1 MNAIIDTIGAAAR
14 RLGPLALLAV
24 LGLGLVG
31 CRETTIRK
39 LLGEPNRYANEDVGL
54 VGNVVQSASLLGRGA
69 YQLDD
74 GTGTI
79 WVVSTH
85 GVPRKGAEVKVSGK
99 IRDVV
104 DLGTIIKLP
113 EKIGSGLVM
122 TETSHHAK

>member
-1 MNAIIDTIGAAAR
+1 MANTTRTPKAGLWLL
-14 RLGPLALLAV
+14 LGVVSLSAL
-24 LGLGLVG
+24 G
-31 CRETTIRK
+31 CAGTTISK
-39 LLGEPNRYANEDVGL
+39 ILAEPQRYRQNDVHL
-54 VGNVVQSASLLGRGA
+54 AGNVTESVSLLSQGA
-69 YQLDD
+69 YKLDD

-79 WVVSTH
+79 WVISQH
-85 GVPRKGAEVKVSGK
+85 GVPRKGARVKVNGK

>member
-1 MNAIIDTIGAAAR
+1 MANTRHAR
-14 RLGPLALLAV
+14 RVGLMLLLGAVSLSAL
-24 LGLGLVG
+24 G
-31 CRETTIRK
+31 CATTTISK
-39 LLGEPNRYANEDVGL
+39 ILAEPQRYRQNDVHL
-54 VGNVVQSASLLGRGA
+54 AGNVTESVSLLGQGA
-69 YQLDD
+69 YKLDD

>member
-1 MNAIIDTIGAAAR
+1 MANTTRTR
-14 RLGPLALLAV
+14 RAGLMLLLGTVSLSAL
-24 LGLGLVG
+24 G
-31 CRETTIRK
+31 CATTTISK
-39 LLGEPNRYANEDVGL
+39 ILAEPQRYRQNDVHL
-54 VGNVVQSASLLGRGA
+54 AGNVTESVSLLGQGA
-69 YQLDD
+69 YKLDD

>member
-1 MNAIIDTIGAAAR
+1 MANTTRTRRAGLMLLLGAVSLSA
-14 RLGPLALLAV
+14 LGCAT
-24 LGLGLVG
+24 
-31 CRETTIRK
+31 TTISRI
-39 LLGEPNRYANEDVGL
+39 LAEPQRYRQNDVHL
-54 VGNVVQSASLLGRGA
+54 AGNVTESVSLLGQGA
-69 YQLDD
+69 YKLDD

-85 GVPRKGAEVKVSGK
+85 GVPRKGAEVKVKGK

-122 TETSHHAK
+122 TETSHHAR

>member
-1 MNAIIDTIGAAAR
+1 MANTTRTRRAGLMLLLGAVSLSA
-14 RLGPLALLAV
+14 LGCAT
-24 LGLGLVG
+24 
-31 CRETTIRK
+31 TTISK
-39 LLGEPNRYANEDVGL
+39 ILAEPQRYRQNDVHLAGK
-54 VGNVVQSASLLGRGA
+54 VTESVSLLGQGA
-69 YQLDD
+69 YKLDD